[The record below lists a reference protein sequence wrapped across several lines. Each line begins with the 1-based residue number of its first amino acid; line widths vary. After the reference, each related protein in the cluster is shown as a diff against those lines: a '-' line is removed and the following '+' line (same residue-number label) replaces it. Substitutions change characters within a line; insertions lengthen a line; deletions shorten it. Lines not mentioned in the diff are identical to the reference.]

1 MKLVVNDIFATLGIA
16 YKYGNPFINFFGPVI
31 SKAKQK
37 AYSVND
43 NISIV
48 VQVEPH
54 VGNMCT
60 LHVGLYLHLHCC
72 FVQTCIF

>member
-1 MKLVVNDIFATLGIA
+1 MHINMELHLLIFL
-16 YKYGNPFINFFGPVI
+16 PVI

-37 AYSVND
+37 AFSVNG
-43 NISIV
+43 NIGIV
-48 VQVEPH
+48 VQVKPH

-72 FVQTCIF
+72 FVQTCIFEWILER